1 MGRVAATPRPGIA
14 PLDQLSFD
22 IGRAYHNYKLL
33 LERTLRKFG
42 LDRHVRAG
50 MGHILFA
57 LFEND
62 DCNIKEIVARTQL
75 SFPTIT
81 VLLGQMEKTG
91 LIERRRDRQD
101 GRAVR
106 VRLTPLTRSL
116 EPKCHQ
122 VVRRL
127 NDVIQQ
133 GMSRAEVR
141 RLRDLIARMIRS
153 MREDEASD
161 DRAPRPGRLRERTA
175 PSSV

>member
-1 MGRVAATPRPGIA
+1 MRRAVAKPGETA
-14 PLDQLSFD
+14 PLDELCFD
-22 IGRAYHNYKLL
+22 IGRAYYNYKLL
-33 LERTLRKFG
+33 LERTLVKAG

-62 DCNIKEIVARTQL
+62 DCNVKEIVARTRL

-81 VLLGQMEKTG
+81 VLLGRMEKDG
-91 LIERRRDRQD
+91 LIERRRDRED

-127 NDVIQQ
+127 NKVLQR

-141 RLRDLIARMIRS
+141 RLRDLMSRMIRS
-153 MREDEASD
+153 MREDEDS
-161 DRAPRPGRLRERTA
+161 GR
-175 PSSV
+175 S